1 MKIVSRVGSVVAVML
16 CVSLTPAL
24 AQVQSQMHR
33 PKSQGNGP
41 YTPPTCVPGVPFS
54 DITCTTVFDPWIE
67 QFGLDGISAGC
78 GGGLYCPSTPVTR
91 DQMAVFIEKAMRGTA
106 NWPTHTQLVWAVKNV
121 DGTPNPTASGAA
133 LLAALG
139 AIPTSGND
147 MPSATNPWLLKIGPG
162 IYDLG
167 TAQPTIPQYV
177 NVEGSG
183 INATIVEG
191 TGSGGELIYCAGRNE
206 LRFLSVQNT
215 GTGSQASGLW
225 IVGHV
230 DLTQVSV
237 SVIGGSSINS
247 AVVANTGNLSTF
259 TDVQL
264 SATGGANARALENQ
278 AGTVII
284 RGGNFSAFAGSGANV
299 GIITFA
305 GTVQAFH
312 ALISG
317 TTTVDNIGG
326 AVSVAGSQLGGG
338 TVSGS
343 VTCAGVYDGAFG
355 FHASTC
361 P

>member
-1 MKIVSRVGSVVAVML
+1 MKTVLRVGGVVAVTL

-24 AQVQSQMHR
+24 AQVRSQMQR
-33 PKSQGNGP
+33 PANEGNGP
-41 YTPPTCVPGVPFS
+41 YTPPPCVAGVPFS

-67 QFGLDGISAGC
+67 QFGFDGITAGC

-106 NWPTHTQLVWAVKNV
+106 NWPTHTQLVWAVKNA
-121 DGTPNPTASGAA
+121 DGTPNPAGSGGA

-191 TGSGGELIYCAGRNE
+191 ATTNGELIYCAGRNE

-215 GTGSQASGLW
+215 GIGSQASGLW
-225 IVGHV
+225 IAGHV

-247 AVVANTGNLSTF
+247 AVVANTGNVSTF

-264 SATGGANARALENQ
+264 SGAGGTDARGLENQ
-278 AGTVII
+278 AGTVIV
-284 RGGNFSAFAGSGANV
+284 RGGNFSAFAGSSASV
-299 GIITFA
+299 GILAFA
-305 GTVQAFH
+305 GTVQVFH
-312 ALISG
+312 SIVYG
-317 TTTVDNIGG
+317 TTTIQNQSGT
-326 AVSVAGSQLGGG
+326 ASAAGSQLYGG

-343 VTCAGVYDGAFG
+343 VTCAGVYDGSFG